1 VENKEAVYWL
11 SVLLAKLELRQEIID
26 ALKKA
31 INALLPDDD
40 SDERKVVKV
49 VIEEKLKGA
58 LERYFK
64 SVGTYNPQT
73 VEDLLVVITEVAR
86 NE

>member
-1 VENKEAVYWL
+1 MENKEAVYWL
-11 SVLLAKLELRQEIID
+11 SVLLAKLELRQEVIE
-26 ALKKA
+26 ALRKA
-31 INALLPDDD
+31 INALLPDDSGRND
-40 SDERKVVKV
+40 VKV
-49 VIEEKLKGA
+49 IIEEKLKGA

>member
-1 VENKEAVYWL
+1 
-11 SVLLAKLELRQEIID
+11 LELRQEIIE
-26 ALKKA
+26 ALRKA
-31 INALLPDDD
+31 INALLPDDSGRND
-40 SDERKVVKV
+40 VKV
-49 VIEEKLKGA
+49 IIEEKLKGA